1 MPTAL
6 FSFDRKIAY
15 LTSSRVISI
24 LRDDMSS
31 TLTWRRSDRAVPSRN
46 ELSYVSP
53 SELLY
58 FYICFHT
65 QFSIPCELPV
75 FL

>member
-15 LTSSRVISI
+15 LTSARVISI

-53 SELLY
+53 SELL
-58 FYICFHT
+58 
-65 QFSIPCELPV
+65 
-75 FL
+75 